1 MFPFIVLFRVF
12 LPRKYI
18 AVSSIALDYIT
29 LLYIANELPFCS
41 QCIFV
46 TTRILYKKP
55 VYKKLEAG
63 VKKLSVLNFLV
74 SEKLRNLFLKQNIFP
89 LERLVN
95 LVNLDYFP
103 LDNFCRKT

>member
-18 AVSSIALDYIT
+18 AVSSLALDYIT

-63 VKKLSVLNFLV
+63 VKKLSGLNFLV

>member
-1 MFPFIVLFRVF
+1 MYFRHYTYF
-12 LPRKYI
+12 
-18 AVSSIALDYIT
+18 
-29 LLYIANELPFCS
+29 
-41 QCIFV
+41 
-46 TTRILYKKP
+46 YKKL

-63 VKKLSVLNFLV
+63 VKKLSVLNFSV